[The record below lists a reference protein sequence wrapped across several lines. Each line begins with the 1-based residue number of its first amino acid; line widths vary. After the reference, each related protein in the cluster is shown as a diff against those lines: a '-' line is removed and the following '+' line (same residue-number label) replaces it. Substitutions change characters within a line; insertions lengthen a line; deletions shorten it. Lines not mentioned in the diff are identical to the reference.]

1 MSLGGD
7 GNGKSRGWAAFDRHQ
22 RQKQG
27 LLPLNHDPFPS
38 LPSSSSSSSS
48 SINNTS
54 SGSDGGDVHKLK
66 QLYSWADHTLIQDV
80 MVAVDHDFHKASTLL
95 QAMNS
100 PSLSTTYDHE
110 TNKYRN
116 RIPML
121 EEETCSSEG
130 NKNPPIPVIES
141 RLGYV
146 PIEPEWEGYDYDEDG
161 DGGVYLKHR
170 KEALRAMRSASQHSK
185 AATNA
190 FLKGN
195 HSSAHQHSHKAQQ
208 QRLAA
213 EALNAKAANDILSL
227 RNSQNNVWNLDL
239 HGLHATEAV
248 QALKQRLH
256 RIETQLLSN
265 NSSFS
270 TNRRRTVSSS
280 SLESMEKASLRGQR
294 PSSLHVITGVGN
306 HSRGGQASLPAAV
319 TGFLNENGYHYEE
332 LKPGVVTVRPK
343 FRVL

>member
-22 RQKQG
+22 RQKQ
-27 LLPLNHDPFPS
+27 
-38 LPSSSSSSSS
+38 
-48 SINNTS
+48 
-54 SGSDGGDVHKLK
+54 
-66 QLYSWADHTLIQDV
+66 
-80 MVAVDHDFHKASTLL
+80 AVDHDFHKASTLL

-116 RIPML
+116 RNPML

-130 NKNPPIPVIES
+130 NKNPPIPVIETAF
-141 RLGYV
+141 GYV
-146 PIEPEWEGYDYDEDG
+146 PIEPEWE
-161 DGGVYLKHR
+161 
-170 KEALRAMRSASQHSK
+170 ASQHSK